1 MKEFL
6 VSNILERYTRSDR
19 EIILSAINGLYAAAR
34 GGAHGGATARPKPHP
49 LRVAS
54 LSVSLVSLLFPRA
67 HRRHAQVEQ
76 GHKELEW

>member
-1 MKEFL
+1 M
-6 VSNILERYTRSDR
+6 
-19 EIILSAINGLYAAAR
+19 AYAAAR

>member
-1 MKEFL
+1 M
-6 VSNILERYTRSDR
+6 SNILERYTRSDR
-19 EIILSAINGLYAAAR
+19 EIILSAMAYAAAR